1 MVSFTN
7 GLSPQHAA
15 QLATLPAP
23 QLDEWIGTGLFCFTN
38 ARTLDVPAFLAIL
51 LVKLLRSNN
60 VPLEAIRP
68 LSRFLSERTSEE
80 IEDEVRHGHTAL
92 LGLGGRVA
100 FASPEC
106 RVTNETGAAVFVVS
120 VDVVAL
126 MRHARFLLD
135 SRHTNWL
142 LRN

>member
-1 MVSFTN
+1 MVSFTA
-7 GLSPQHAA
+7 GLSPQDAA

-23 QLDEWIGTGLFCFTN
+23 QLDEWIETGLFCFTDS
-38 ARTLDVPAFLAIL
+38 RTLDASAFLAIL
-51 LVKLLRSNN
+51 LVKMLRSNN

-68 LSRFLSERTSEE
+68 LSRFLSERTSKQ
-80 IEDEVRHGHTAL
+80 IEDEVRRGHTAL
-92 LGLGGRVA
+92 LGVGGDVA
-100 FASPEC
+100 LVSPES
-106 RVTNETGAAVFVVS
+106 RVTNETATALLVVS

-135 SRHTNWL
+135 SHHTNWL